1 MNNKRL
7 FVAVGL
13 TVLLGLTVFPMIQ
26 GMSAASE
33 VRIIRLYADTI
44 DGKKEIY
51 IEPNTSWVPKDTV
64 IIWVN
69 QARIDEVKVVF
80 EEGKRCADVTSSP
93 EGFNMDAACFVTSWV
108 PSGGTSSLKFVEA
121 GIFKYM
127 VETSDGV
134 KAKGKIIVGQ
144 K

>member
-69 QARIDEVKVVF
+69 QAVF
-80 EEGKRCADVTSSP
+80 IN
-93 EGFNMDAACFVTSWV
+93 F
-108 PSGGTSSLKFVEA
+108 
-121 GIFKYM
+121 
-127 VETSDGV
+127 
-134 KAKGKIIVGQ
+134 
-144 K
+144 